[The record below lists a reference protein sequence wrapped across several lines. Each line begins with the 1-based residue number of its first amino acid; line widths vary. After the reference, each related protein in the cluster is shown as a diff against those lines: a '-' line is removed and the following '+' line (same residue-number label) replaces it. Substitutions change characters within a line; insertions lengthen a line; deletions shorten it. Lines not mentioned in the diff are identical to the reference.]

1 MSVDTF
7 NEIHRGRDGADEFS
21 GQKTVTRYTRVFRA
35 TTTSN
40 TDEAVAVKGHSSCPR
55 IGSIYPEDIRAKC
68 RRVRAR
74 NESFSKRVWLV
85 TANYS
90 TEFEAEENPLD
101 DPVVI
106 EWTTEQF
113 QRPFHKD
120 IHGEAI
126 LNTAGDHFDPDVEG
140 DDSRWAANI
149 SLNVPG
155 VPGWLRGYRDAIN
168 KASFVI
174 DGQTVSK
181 HKGKVQAIRIGKRQE
196 RNDVAYRPLNLI
208 LHIKDEDDDETWVLD
223 LLNHGFYQWK
233 PLPGAGGGSIRVKC
247 VDGEGDPVII
257 PVPLTLAGLQIPDP
271 SPENPLIHFVKSEI
285 YKPKDFTVLPGCT
298 EP

>member
-101 DPVVI
+101 DPVV
-106 EWTTEQF
+106 
-113 QRPFHKD
+113 
-120 IHGEAI
+120 
-126 LNTAGDHFDPDVEG
+126 
-140 DDSRWAANI
+140 
-149 SLNVPG
+149 
-155 VPGWLRGYRDAIN
+155 
-168 KASFVI
+168 
-174 DGQTVSK
+174 
-181 HKGKVQAIRIGKRQE
+181 
-196 RNDVAYRPLNLI
+196 
-208 LHIKDEDDDETWVLD
+208 
-223 LLNHGFYQWK
+223 
-233 PLPGAGGGSIRVKC
+233 
-247 VDGEGDPVII
+247 
-257 PVPLTLAGLQIPDP
+257 
-271 SPENPLIHFVKSEI
+271 
-285 YKPKDFTVLPGCT
+285 
-298 EP
+298 